1 MVCPVV
7 AGRVCV
13 PPTPASLPGPED
25 ANLKGVSTQATPSSP
40 APSAAERPTR
50 ITALAGINA
59 LEGVALALGGLY
71 LLVMGLLGKL
81 ESTQQAETVGITLVA
96 LGAIPLIAA
105 RGLLLLR
112 GWSRGPALITQ
123 IMALPVA
130 WTLLRSQGA
139 LIPLGI
145 VVAVVAVTGLVL
157 ALNPATTRDLGIRR
171 GSSTTPDA

>member
-1 MVCPVV
+1 M
-7 AGRVCV
+7 
-13 PPTPASLPGPED
+13 
-25 ANLKGVSTQATPSSP
+25 STEATPSSP

-50 ITALAGINA
+50 ITALAGVNA
-59 LEGVALALGGLY
+59 LEGAALVVGGLY

-96 LGAIPLIAA
+96 LGAIPSIAA

-157 ALNPATTRDLGIRR
+157 VLNPATTRDLGIRR
-171 GSSTTPDA
+171 GPGTTPDA